1 MRLFAFG
8 LNSLLSIILALT
20 PIIQGRGNSAST
32 PPVRVDG
39 FGVEMSAMPS
49 LNPENIEEVLL
60 KIKESGAGY
69 IRQEINWSQIEAS
82 PDVYDWSAVVP
93 LDLLFATAGTYKL
106 KVVAVLTG
114 GPTYL
119 AAAGEPV
126 EQKSLRERWVKFVQ
140 AAADHFGEYIDIW
153 EISSNINSA
162 YALTS
167 FLSPLTPDQ
176 HYAPDPALYARLLRS
191 AARIIRDVDPNDQV
205 WLGTL
210 AGFSAPDCAMNP
222 LTFILEVNAAKG
234 WNSFDAIMYQPNQ
247 GSSAPEFPASGG
259 INSGCASNLMTS
271 PSSITDEL
279 RAVQE
284 LARQLGGKP
293 VFVSG
298 LGWSADQLAA
308 LSNYREIPANQV
320 EADMLVRA
328 SAALM
333 SHNSIPLIFWNADI
347 YNNPGVYSA
356 LSNLQQVLHNTKPLG
371 RLQGE
376 DESVR
381 EYHFRKGGEF
391 TIITWRIQDGDLPAT
406 VIIHTGDMRSF
417 TAWSS
422 DSAELTKASG
432 LLVRAENGEAAVML
446 NERPVIF
453 VGRSGD
459 LIVSLRNSVEDQ
471 AELMQIEL
479 GKLVERVVNEAK
491 NEFIHLLEKEL
502 DKAKDSALEWGEN
515 KLDELLP

>member
-1 MRLFAFG
+1 MRLLTVG
-8 LNSLLSIILALT
+8 LNYLLSLILALT
-20 PIIQGRGNSAST
+20 PVSQGRAINAST

-39 FGVEMSAMPS
+39 FGVEMSALPT
-49 LNPENIEEVLL
+49 LNSDNVEEILL

-69 IRQEINWSQIEAS
+69 IRQEINWSQVEAS
-82 PDVYDWSAVVP
+82 PDVYDWSSAVP
-93 LDLLFATAGTYKL
+93 LDLLFATANSYKL

-119 AAAGEPV
+119 AASGEPV
-126 EQKSLRERWVKFVQ
+126 EPHALRERWDKFVQ

-153 EISSNINSA
+153 EISSNVNST
-162 YALTS
+162 YALAS
-167 FLSPLTPDQ
+167 FLSPLTLEQP
-176 HYAPDPALYARLLRS
+176 YAPDPALYARLLRS

-210 AGFSAPDCAMNP
+210 GGFSAPDCAMNP

-234 WNSFDAIMYQPNQ
+234 WNSFDAILYQPHQ
-247 GSSAPEFPASGG
+247 GSAAPEFPPSGE
-259 INSGCASNLMTS
+259 INSDCASNLVSS

-298 LGWSADQLAA
+298 LGWNGEELAV
-308 LSNYREIPANQV
+308 LSNDREISASQV

-347 YNNPGVYSA
+347 YNNPDALSA

-371 RLQGE
+371 MLQGE
-376 DESVR
+376 QETVH

-391 TIITWRIQDGDLPAT
+391 TIIAWRTQEGDLPST
-406 VIIHTGDMRSF
+406 VVIHTGDMRAF
-417 TAWSS
+417 TAWSA
-422 DSAELTKASG
+422 DSAELTKDTG
-432 LLVRAENGEAAVML
+432 LLIPAENSEAMVML

-453 VGRSGD
+453 IGRSGD
-459 LIVSLRNSVEDQ
+459 LIVSLKNSFQDQ
-471 AELMQIEL
+471 TELVQIEL
-479 GKLVERVVNEAK
+479 GKLMERLVNEAK
-491 NEFIHLLEKEL
+491 NEFVNLLEKEL

>member
-1 MRLFAFG
+1 
-8 LNSLLSIILALT
+8 
-20 PIIQGRGNSAST
+20 
-32 PPVRVDG
+32 
-39 FGVEMSAMPS
+39 
-49 LNPENIEEVLL
+49 
-60 KIKESGAGY
+60 
-69 IRQEINWSQIEAS
+69 
-82 PDVYDWSAVVP
+82 
-93 LDLLFATAGTYKL
+93 
-106 KVVAVLTG
+106 
-114 GPTYL
+114 
-119 AAAGEPV
+119 
-126 EQKSLRERWVKFVQ
+126 
-140 AAADHFGEYIDIW
+140 
-153 EISSNINSA
+153 
-162 YALTS
+162 
-167 FLSPLTPDQ
+167 
-176 HYAPDPALYARLLRS
+176 
-191 AARIIRDVDPNDQV
+191 
-205 WLGTL
+205 
-210 AGFSAPDCAMNP
+210 
-222 LTFILEVNAAKG
+222 
-234 WNSFDAIMYQPNQ
+234 
-247 GSSAPEFPASGG
+247 
-259 INSGCASNLMTS
+259 LMTS

-308 LSNYREIPANQV
+308 LSNYREIPASQV

-333 SHNSIPLIFWNADI
+333 SHNNIPLIFWNADI